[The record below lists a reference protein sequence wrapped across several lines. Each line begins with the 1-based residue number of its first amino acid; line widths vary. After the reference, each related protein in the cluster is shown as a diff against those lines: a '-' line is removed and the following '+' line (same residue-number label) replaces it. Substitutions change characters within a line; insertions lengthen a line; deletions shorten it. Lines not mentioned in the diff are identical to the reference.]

1 VKRFI
6 VLIVSVLVPLSLCA
20 EPAFAS
26 KMVAITFDDG
36 PSRNNAK
43 IVDILRTHE
52 ASASFF
58 FVGSR
63 MTEGSFDAEAL
74 LSVGE
79 IANHTWRHSKSHP
92 WSKYTYSKAKTEIN
106 DTNSRIRSY
115 TGQDRIWFRSL
126 GLARNSAVKRAIAA
140 TNVKFVGGVL
150 VSDWGKGSG
159 NKSAAIKKRV
169 KAKAAKNHTVL
180 ILHETNNETVKAL
193 PGILD
198 WYQSRGY
205 QVVTVSKL
213 MDSK

>member
-1 VKRFI
+1 M
-6 VLIVSVLVPLSLCA
+6 VLLVSVLVPLALCA

-36 PSRNNAK
+36 PSHNTAK
-43 IVDILRTHE
+43 VVDILRSHE
-52 ASASFF
+52 ASATFF
-58 FVGSR
+58 FVGRR
-63 MTEGSFDAEAL
+63 MTKGAFDAESL

-92 WSKYTYSKAKTEIN
+92 WTRYTYSQAKKEIE
-106 DTNSRIRSY
+106 DTNARIRSH

-126 GLARNSAVKRAIAA
+126 GLARPSAVKRAITA
-140 TNVKFVGGVL
+140 TKVKFVGGVL

-169 KAKAAKNHTVL
+169 KANAAKNHTVL
-180 ILHETNNETVKAL
+180 ILHETNSETVKAL